1 MRNGPLVGVNIQQEV
16 LLRSASF
23 ADNTDRPVILA
34 LAISPNC
41 NLEVC
46 YLRNSMQSAQ
56 R

>member
-1 MRNGPLVGVNIQQEV
+1 MRNGPLVGVNIRQEV

-34 LAISPNC
+34 LAISPNR

-46 YLRNSMQSAQ
+46 YCATVCRGAQ